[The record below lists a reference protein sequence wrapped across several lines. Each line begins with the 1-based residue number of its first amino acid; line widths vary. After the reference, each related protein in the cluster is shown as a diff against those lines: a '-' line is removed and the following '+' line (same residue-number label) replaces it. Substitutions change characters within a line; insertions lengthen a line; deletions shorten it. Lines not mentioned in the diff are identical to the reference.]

1 MLTLGLAVLFLIILA
16 LMFRVILP
24 RIPYIVGRPVQ
35 RDLMTSV
42 QITSTIKTIE
52 ELEREIHA
60 LPAQLTNIAN
70 PLPDDIL
77 QRLAKLPGH
86 VRR

>member
-1 MLTLGLAVLFLIILA
+1 MLTLGLAVLFLIVLA
-16 LMFRVILP
+16 LLFRGKLP
-24 RIPYIVGRPVQ
+24 RIPYTFRRPVQ
-35 RDLMTSV
+35 RNLMVSV
-42 QITSTIKTIE
+42 HITSAIKGLE
-52 ELEREIHA
+52 ELERGIHA

-70 PLPDDIL
+70 PLPEDIL